1 MTVAPQQTR
10 PGSDTGHG
18 LISPHG
24 GELVDRTGPR
34 PEDLEQL
41 EVVALTSRELS
52 DLDMLASG
60 ALSPLEGSMNR
71 DDYVRVVEEMR
82 LSSGLPWALPVCLA
96 IDEAPRGDRV
106 ALADQTGRT
115 VAVLEVEETFRYD
128 KDREAEQCFRTTDA
142 AHPGVAR
149 LYDQKALYLAGRVTV
164 FERAEPPFPQ
174 LALDPAQTRAEFARR
189 GWKRVVGFQTR
200 NPIHRAHEYLTKT
213 ALETVDGLLIH
224 PLVGDTKSD
233 DVPAATRVECYRV
246 LVDNYYPQD
255 RVVVSAFPAAMR
267 YAGPREAIWHAICR
281 KNFGCSHFIV
291 GRDHAGVGDY
301 YGSYDAQQIFDEL
314 EPHELDIEPMFF
326 EHAAYCKVCAAMV
339 SPKTCPHGGDDHV
352 FLSGTKVREMLGR
365 GELPPIEFSR
375 PEVAQVLI
383 EAYSA

>member
-1 MTVAPQQTR
+1 VTVTA
-10 PGSDTGHG
+10 TGQ
-18 LISPHG
+18 LIAPHG

-34 PEDLEQL
+34 PDDVEQL
-41 EVVALTSRELS
+41 EVVTLTSRELS
-52 DLDMLASG
+52 DLDLLASG
-60 ALSPLEGSMNR
+60 ALSPLEGFMNR
-71 DDYVRVVEEMR
+71 EDYERVVEEMR
-82 LSSGLPWALPVCLA
+82 LASGLPWALPVCLA
-96 IDEAPRGDRV
+96 VDSAPQGDRV
-106 ALADQTGRT
+106 ALADGSGRL
-115 VAVLEVEETFRYD
+115 VAVLEVEETFEYD
-128 KDREAEQCFRTTDA
+128 KEREAEQCFRTTDD

-149 LYDQKALYLAGRVTV
+149 LYGQKPLYLAGRVTV
-164 FERAEPPFPQ
+164 FGRQEPPFPE
-174 LALDPAQTRAEFARR
+174 LALDPAETRAEFVKR
-189 GWKRVVGFQTR
+189 GWKRIVGFQTR

-246 LVDNYYPQD
+246 LLDNYYPED
-255 RVVVSAFPAAMR
+255 RVVLSAFPAAMR

-281 KNFGCSHFIV
+281 KNYGCSHFIV

-301 YGSYDAQQIFDEL
+301 YGSYDAQLIFDEF

-352 FLSGTKVREMLGR
+352 FLSGTKVRELLGN
-365 GELPPIEFSR
+365 GKIPPVEFSR
-375 PEVAQVLI
+375 PEVAEVLI
-383 EAYSA
+383 EAYRTEPAAQTESV